1 MPLPATHHDGPADG
15 ALRPES
21 THGIA
26 QREGMTLV
34 QESTAFGWHSLYASV
49 VRETPWSA
57 ELPRS
62 AAPGIAFCLARGCG
76 VASRVGRL
84 HREALLRP
92 RQFSVLPPAQP
103 SHWTITGAPHILHLY
118 LRPGLLESV
127 QEQLS
132 GHASPMGPLAP
143 LCVHDPVVEQAAEL
157 VLQLLR
163 EGADAPHLMVDQVA
177 LLLATRLATRHGVHA
192 DRTAPRRRL
201 MTGPAWQRVLD
212 HIEAHLGEKLQ
223 LQTLAQVGGVHASHL
238 WRAFQANLG
247 TSPQRYVANQRL
259 QRARRLLS
267 EEHESIAS
275 IASGLGYSSQSHFSA
290 AFRKAFALSP
300 AQFRQGRH

>member
-1 MPLPATHHDGPADG
+1 MPQPATYHDGAADG
-15 ALRPES
+15 AFRPES

-26 QREGMTLV
+26 RRPGMTLV
-34 QESTAFGWHSLYASV
+34 QESTAFGWHGLYACV

-57 ELPRS
+57 ELPGS

-92 RQFSVLPPAQP
+92 RHFSVLTPTQP

-127 QEQLS
+127 QEQLT
-132 GHASPMGPLAP
+132 GHASPTGPLAP

-157 VLQLLR
+157 ALQLLR
-163 EGADAPHLMVDQVA
+163 EGADAPQLLVDQVA
-177 LLLATRLATRHGVHA
+177 MLLATRLVTRHGA
-192 DRTAPRRRL
+192 RPASPAAGRRL
-201 MTGPAWQRVLD
+201 MPGPAWQRVLD
-212 HIEAHLGEKLQ
+212 YIEAHLGDNLQ
-223 LQTLAQVGGVHASHL
+223 LQTLAEVGGVHVSHL

-247 TSPQRYVANQRL
+247 TSPQRHVAALRL
-259 QRARRLLS
+259 QRARRLLG
-267 EEHESIAS
+267 EERGSIAS
-275 IASGLGYSSQSHFSA
+275 IAAELGYASQSHFSA
-290 AFRKAFALSP
+290 AFRKAFSMSP
-300 AQFRQGRH
+300 TQYRQGCR

>member
-1 MPLPATHHDGPADG
+1 MHPASTAD
-15 ALRPES
+15 AFRPES

-26 QREGMTLV
+26 RREGMTLV

-57 ELPRS
+57 ELPQ
-62 AAPGIAFCLARGCG
+62 AQAPGIAVCLAHGCA
-76 VASRVGRL
+76 VVSQVNRL
-84 HREALLRP
+84 RQQALLRP
-92 RQFSVLPPAQP
+92 RQFSVLPPAVP
-103 SHWTITGAPHILHLY
+103 SRWTIAGAPHILHLY

-127 QEQLS
+127 VEPRAGRTPSAQLL
-132 GHASPMGPLAP
+132 PQ
-143 LCVHDPVVEQAAEL
+143 LCVHDPVIEQAAEL

-177 LLLATRLATRHGVHA
+177 LLLATRLATRHGVHG

-212 HIEAHLGEKLQ
+212 HIEAHLGDKLQ